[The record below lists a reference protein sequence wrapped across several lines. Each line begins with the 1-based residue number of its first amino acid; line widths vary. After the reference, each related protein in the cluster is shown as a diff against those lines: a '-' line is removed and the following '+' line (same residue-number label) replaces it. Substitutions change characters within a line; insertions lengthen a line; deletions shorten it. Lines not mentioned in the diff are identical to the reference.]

1 MAKQQVARVLVIDDE
16 PDLRELM
23 ADALAADDVEIL
35 TAGTAQEAADVA
47 AKNLV
52 DLVVADLHLPDG
64 TGADVIGN
72 LRNLLCDLPAVVVTG
87 VKEAETIA
95 DATRVGL
102 VELMTKPLDIQR
114 LQETVRRELDSQ
126 RSRRRTQHRTL
137 RLRDLA
143 RAVNIER
150 KEMGQQ
156 LDSTCA
162 DLTNAYRQLSG
173 QMAMQQVVLNYQ
185 NQLVSTKSDDDVF
198 RVMFQTFVKRSGP
211 LFGAAMVCDEEAELR
226 VIGRFGVPTP
236 DGLSFCKALAKPIVA
251 GVLGNPICSLTE
263 AGDEAE
269 LFDESVRR
277 YLPGLSILAIPLLPE
292 PGELI
297 GIAMLYRKGEQPF
310 LQADTALAEMIA
322 QPTALAVQRND

>member
-1 MAKQQVARVLVIDDE
+1 MAKQPVARVLVIDDE

-23 ADALAADDVEIL
+23 ADALASEDVEIL

-72 LRNLLCDLPAVVVTG
+72 LRGLLHDLPAVVVTG
-87 VKEAETIA
+87 VKEAETLA

-114 LQETVRRELDSQ
+114 LKDTVHRELDSQ
-126 RSRRRTQHRTL
+126 RSRRRSHHRTL

-156 LDSTCA
+156 IDSTCE
-162 DLTNAYRQLSG
+162 DLTNSYRQLSG
-173 QMAMQQVVLNYQ
+173 QMAIQQIVLNYQ
-185 NQLVSTKSDDDVF
+185 SQLVSAKTDDDVF
-198 RVMFQTFVKRSGP
+198 RALFQTFVKRSGP
-211 LFGAAMVCDEEAELR
+211 LFGTAM
-226 VIGRFGVPTP
+226 
-236 DGLSFCKALAKPIVA
+236 
-251 GVLGNPICSLTE
+251 
-263 AGDEAE
+263 
-269 LFDESVRR
+269 
-277 YLPGLSILAIPLLPE
+277 
-292 PGELI
+292 
-297 GIAMLYRKGEQPF
+297 
-310 LQADTALAEMIA
+310 
-322 QPTALAVQRND
+322 